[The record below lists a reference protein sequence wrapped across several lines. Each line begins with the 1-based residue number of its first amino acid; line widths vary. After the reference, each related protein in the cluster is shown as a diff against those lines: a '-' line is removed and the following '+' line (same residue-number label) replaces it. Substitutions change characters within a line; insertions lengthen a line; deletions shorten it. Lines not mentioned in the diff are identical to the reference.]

1 MSGIPRKR
9 STAFTLVE
17 LLVVIGIIALLISM
31 LLPSLQ
37 KAREQANKVKCLS
50 NLKQIGNAALLYAH
64 DNKGEFPVRYRNYT
78 QPDPDFMAQTST
90 FGPGAGYV
98 APPGGPSANGPALL
112 VAEPQGNAR
121 STYLKTNDVMFCP
134 TDTVRA
140 PFRHPVHGWG
150 PTQATSFT
158 AGLGSMSYWQ
168 WYFPKQYWTAPP
180 AALVKVY
187 GNPDRTNQNVTA
199 KNAAQK
205 MWMTDQYIPVP
216 PALPAVGDI
225 YKSFHKDG
233 TNVLYMDGHA
243 KFLHGSAIEKHAI
256 EINKLTPNNY
266 AEIIIVTANR
276 YY

>member
-1 MSGIPRKR
+1 MSRIPRKR

-31 LLPSLQ
+31 LLPALQ
-37 KAREQANKVKCLS
+37 KARDQANKVKCLS

-64 DNKGEFPVRYRNYT
+64 DNKGEYPVRLFTYAT
-78 QPDPDFMAQTST
+78 PLKKGLDATST

-98 APPGGPSANGPALL
+98 APPGGASANGPALL

-121 STYLKTNDVMFCP
+121 STYLKTNDVFFCP
-134 TDTVRA
+134 TDSVRA

-150 PTQATSFT
+150 PTSAVNFAT
-158 AGLGSMSYWQ
+158 GLGSMSYWQ
-168 WYFPKQYWTAPP
+168 WYFPRRCWNRTSGVEIYSP
-180 AALVKVY
+180 A
-187 GNPDRTNQNVTA
+187 DRANSNVVV

-205 MWMTDQYIPVP
+205 MWLTDQYIPVP
-216 PALPAVGDI
+216 PALPAVSDI
-225 YKSFHKDG
+225 YKSFHKEG

-243 KFLHGSAIEKHAI
+243 KFLEGSAIYKHAL
-256 EINKLTPNNY
+256 EVNLLLPNYY
-266 AEIIIVTANR
+266 AEIIILTANR